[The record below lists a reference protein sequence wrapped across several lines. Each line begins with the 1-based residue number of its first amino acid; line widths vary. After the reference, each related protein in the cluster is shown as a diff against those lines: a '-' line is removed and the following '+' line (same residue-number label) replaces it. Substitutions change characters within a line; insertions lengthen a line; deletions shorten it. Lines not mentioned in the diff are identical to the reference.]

1 MPETALTDRIAFLT
15 ELDRLKGVLRASP
28 VLGGARRENS
38 AEHSWHVAMCALV
51 LAPHAPPGVAPDR
64 AVRMLLVHDIV
75 EIDAGDVPIHAQA
88 DRAAQAARERAAA
101 DRLFAMAP
109 DGPELCAL
117 WEEFEA
123 GESADARFARAV
135 DRLQPVLLNL
145 AAGGGSWIDYDVT
158 LAQMD
163 ARVAPHVERGLP
175 GVWPEI
181 RARIAPWFGARGRGG
196 DGSAPGG

>member
-1 MPETALTDRIAFLT
+1 MSRGTLSDDLAFLT
-15 ELDRLKGVLRASP
+15 ELDRLKGVRRASP

-51 LAPHAPPGVAPDR
+51 LAPHAPAGVSVDR

-75 EIDAGDVPIHAQA
+75 EIDAGDVPIHAEA

-101 DRLFAMAP
+101 DRLF
-109 DGPELCAL
+109 GPRAGGSELRAL
-117 WEEFEA
+117 WDAFEA

-145 AAGGGSWIDYDVT
+145 AAGGGSWTDYAVT

-163 ARVAPHVERGLP
+163 ARVAPAIERGLP
-175 GVWPEI
+175 GLWPEI
-181 RARIAPWFGARGRGG
+181 RARIAPWFEARGRG
-196 DGSAPGG
+196 DGGAGAGG